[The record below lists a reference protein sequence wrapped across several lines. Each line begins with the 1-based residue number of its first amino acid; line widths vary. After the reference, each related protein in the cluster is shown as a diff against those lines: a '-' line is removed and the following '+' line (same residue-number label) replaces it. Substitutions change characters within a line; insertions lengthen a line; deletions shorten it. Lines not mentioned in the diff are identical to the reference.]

1 MKPTVQSNTIKRN
14 TTAELVIEKI
24 LDMIKNGSLRVE
36 DRLPP
41 APRLMEIFGVGRS
54 SIREA
59 VRALSVL
66 GYLEILPG
74 KGTFIKERGLP
85 GDLLDSGLK
94 EVLESGT
101 IFDIMEARDCLEY
114 KCAQLAAERVDPV
127 QVKKMRKA
135 VQKMEDVDA
144 SLESISRADLE
155 FHLLLAEA
163 SGNDVIWEMM
173 KLLIQKME
181 VFAGKFWATLP
192 SAREQAV
199 STASQVIT
207 SVSKGESQKAAESM
221 KEHLELV
228 TERLKHVL
236 SESAFES
243 GREAL
248 K

>member
-1 MKPTVQSNTIKRN
+1 MEPKVQNDTIKRN

-24 LDMIKNGSLRVE
+24 LGMIKNGNLQVG

-41 APRLMEIFGVGRS
+41 APQLKEIFGVGRS

-74 KGTFIKERGLP
+74 KGTFIKERGLN
-85 GDLLDSGLK
+85 GDLSDNGLK
-94 EVLESGT
+94 EVLGSGT
-101 IFDIMEARDCLEY
+101 IFDIMEVRECLEY
-114 KCAQLAAERVDPV
+114 KCAQLAAERVDPE
-127 QVKKMRKA
+127 QVKRMEKA
-135 VQKMEDVDA
+135 VQKMENPNA
-144 SLESISRADLE
+144 TLENVSRADLK

-163 SGNDVIWEMM
+163 SGNDVICEIM

-192 SAREQAV
+192 TAREQAIT
-199 STASQVIT
+199 TAKQIIT
-207 SVSKGESQKAAESM
+207 SVAEGDSYKAAESM
-221 KEHLELV
+221 KKHLELV
-228 TERLKHVL
+228 TDRLKEVI
-236 SESAFES
+236 SENAFETKQKY
-243 GREAL
+243 L